1 MNDPVNHPKHYTS
14 DPSGIECIEIT
25 RHRNFNIGNAI
36 KYLWRAGLKDG
47 NSDIQ
52 DLQRRFG
59 IYKMRLGDC
68 KMRNL
73 IKEWGLWSRHNG
85 YEKHDTPLLAFM
97 RANGAVSF
105 GSYNEPNISDDEAL
119 AVDKAVCELRREFLV
134 LYNVLFMYHVWGW
147 SYRQISRRYLTPLE
161 YPHQVDM
168 ADSDS
173 RKRFVSTRTIGRLL
187 QEAERQV
194 YQNIKKRS

>member
-1 MNDPVNHPKHYTS
+1 
-14 DPSGIECIEIT
+14 
-25 RHRNFNIGNAI
+25 
-36 KYLWRAGLKDG
+36 
-47 NSDIQ
+47 
-52 DLQRRFG
+52 
-59 IYKMRLGDC
+59 
-68 KMRNL
+68 MRNL

>member
-1 MNDPVNHPKHYTS
+1 
-14 DPSGIECIEIT
+14 
-25 RHRNFNIGNAI
+25 
-36 KYLWRAGLKDG
+36 
-47 NSDIQ
+47 
-52 DLQRRFG
+52 
-59 IYKMRLGDC
+59 
-68 KMRNL
+68 MRNL

-147 SYRQISRRYLTPLE
+147 SYRQISRRHLTPLE